1 MRALLHYTAGP
12 RLRGLLG
19 ELSGDG
25 LELAWSP
32 EGDRAALF
40 EALATTEA
48 VLHVLEPITAEV
60 MDAAPQLR
68 FIQKLGVGV
77 NTIDLDA
84 ARARRVMV
92 ANMPGANA
100 AAVAEMTVG
109 LLLAVLRR
117 VPSFD
122 RETRDGRGWPL
133 GPEVSE
139 SLGEVGGKIVGLV
152 GYGDIARRV
161 AAVLAAMGATVVHHQ
176 RATSAPGWLPLD
188 ELLSVADVVSLHVP
202 LTDET
207 RLLLDA
213 RRLGLLK
220 PTAVLVNT
228 SRGGVVDQPALTAA
242 LRDGRLAG
250 AGLDVFAVEPVDP
263 SDPLLV
269 LPNVVVTPHVA
280 WLTGDTL
287 ERSVRLAAENCR
299 RLLRGDEPM
308 NRVC

>member
-1 MRALLHYTAGP
+1 MG
-12 RLRGLLG
+12 
-19 ELSGDG
+19 GDG

-48 VLHVLEPITAEV
+48 LLHVLEPITAEV
-60 MDAAPQLR
+60 MDAAPRLR

-84 ARARRVMV
+84 ARVRGVMV

-117 VPSFD
+117 VPAVRS
-122 RETRDGRGWPL
+122 RDPRRVGAGRWIPAVPDG
-133 GPEVSE
+133 
-139 SLGEVGGKIVGLV
+139 LGEVGGRTVGLV

-161 AAVLAAMGATVVHHQ
+161 AAIVTAMGATVVHHQ
-176 RATSAPGWLPLD
+176 RTTSAPGWLPLD
-188 ELLSVADVVSLHVP
+188 ELLGTADVVSLHVP

-213 RRLGLLK
+213 PSHRSAQAHGGARQHQPGRGARPGRAHRGADGTGAWPVPASTCSPPSPSTR
-220 PTAVLVNT
+220 PTRCWP
-228 SRGGVVDQPALTAA
+228 SRTW
-242 LRDGRLAG
+242 
-250 AGLDVFAVEPVDP
+250 
-263 SDPLLV
+263 S
-269 LPNVVVTPHVA
+269 
-280 WLTGDTL
+280 
-287 ERSVRLAAENCR
+287 
-299 RLLRGDEPM
+299 
-308 NRVC
+308 

>member
-12 RLRGLLG
+12 RLRDLLG

-25 LELAWSP
+25 LELGWSP

-60 MDAAPQLR
+60 MDAAPRLR

-100 AAVAEMTVG
+100 AAVAEMTIA

-133 GPEVSE
+133 DPAVPEG
-139 SLGEVGGKIVGLV
+139 LGEVGGRTVGLV

-161 AAVLAAMGATVVHHQ
+161 AAIVTAMGATVVHHQ
-176 RATSAPGWLPLD
+176 RTRSAAGWLPLD
-188 ELLSVADVVSLHVP
+188 DLLATADVVSLHVP

-213 RRLGLLK
+213 RRIGLLK

-242 LRDGRLAG
+242 LREGRLAG

-287 ERSVRLAAENCR
+287 ERCVRLAAENCR
-299 RLLRGDEPM
+299 RLLRGDEPLH
-308 NRVC
+308 RVC